1 MQPHVDA
8 TIEGC
13 TKNDDQEISHQI
25 TRGPFEIYVLCDQLS
40 MVLGNALVDTGSQV
54 SLVKEGG
61 LTR

>member
-1 MQPHVDA
+1 M
-8 TIEGC
+8 EGC
-13 TKNDDQEISHQI
+13 TKNDDQEVSHQI